1 MFFAMHNAS
10 FNADIVGWH
19 AKRMYDGVRP
29 ITAIRYLKQGQMVYA
44 WGGPGRPTEYIPG
57 EKWIP
62 YNPGSNLTPAFP
74 GYISGHSIFSSAS
87 ATVLRLFTGSD
98 RFKLRLF
105 RSVTS
110 TTSAKTS
117 PAVSDALRQ
126 GSRPQTRRSH
136 SRPLC
141 GGGAAG
147 RPLAHPRRHSFLR

>member
-10 FNADIVGWH
+10 FDAGIVAWH
-19 AKRMYDGVRP
+19 VKRRYDGVRP

-98 RFKLRLF
+98 LF
-105 RSVTS
+105 GFS
-110 TTSAKTS
+110 TVIPK
-117 PAVSDALRQ
+117 V
-126 GSRPQTRRSH
+126 
-136 SRPLC
+136 
-141 GGGAAG
+141 
-147 RPLAHPRRHSFLR
+147 